1 MLFDF
6 KRFLDEL
13 RDNPEKK
20 EIIEKYEKYFG
31 TVSGE
36 VADQTRYKE
45 YVSTFPVLEY
55 KVPEELHKDFDRSL
69 LMKLVGASFSSD
81 GLLAL
86 VEGED
91 EKNPDFV
98 ISVQSWEQIVVKKIS
113 ELRWFQILRLYDI
126 YIEEQMNLQ
135 ILLHEEEK
143 EKEAILTQREQKQQ
157 RRKLVLD
164 NREKEKTQKI
174 YNVEKGQKLDD
185 LMSQL

>member
-20 EIIEKYEKYFG
+20 EIIEKYEKYLWTIHG
-31 TVSGE
+31 DVT
-36 VADQTRYKE
+36 DQVWYKE
-45 YVSTFPVLEY
+45 YVTTFPVVEY
-55 KVPEELHKDFDRSL
+55 KVPDELRQDFDRQL
-69 LMKLVGASFSSD
+69 LMKLVAASFSSD
-81 GLLAL
+81 WLLAPIDDDKEHL
-86 VEGED
+86 
-91 EKNPDFV
+91 PDFV
-98 ISVQSWEQIVVKKIS
+98 ISVQSGEQLVVKKMS
-113 ELRWFQILRLYDI
+113 ELRWFQVLRLYDI

-143 EKEAILTQREQKQQ
+143 EKEAIFAQREQKQQ

-164 NREKEKTQKI
+164 NRDKEQSKKQYESEKE
-174 YNVEKGQKLDD
+174 QKLGD